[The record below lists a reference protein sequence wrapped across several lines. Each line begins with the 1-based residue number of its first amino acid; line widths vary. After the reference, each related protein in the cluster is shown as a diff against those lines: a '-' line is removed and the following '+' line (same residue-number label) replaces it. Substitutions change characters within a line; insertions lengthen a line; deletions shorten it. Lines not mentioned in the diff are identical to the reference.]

1 MRVEDRKLLELFEQL
16 APEQQERLIAFAE
29 FLSGDLAEPGSADV
43 TAHVQFAHLARKA
56 RAADLA
62 ADGPMTQAQFL
73 GALGIAERAARLM
86 AANPDLAGGI
96 EAGVQRLLSPT
107 GMGQLF
113 KAVAVHSPGLP
124 PPPAF
129 G

>member
-1 MRVEDRKLLELFEQL
+1 L
-16 APEQQERLIAFAE
+16 A
-29 FLSGDLAEPGSADV
+29 S
-43 TAHVQFAHLARKA
+43 KA
-56 RAADLA
+56 RAAGLA
-62 ADGPMTQAQFL
+62 ADGPITQAQFL

-113 KAVAVHSPGLP
+113 KAMLFRSPSLP
-124 PPPAF
+124 PQFPF
-129 G
+129 V